1 MILEALILIGAT
13 ILLMSGVYWTASVAK
28 RLLLLKNKP
37 NGNGND
43 VSRERQQQVTELVQ
57 HPRDI
62 ILSAD
67 LFKSLA
73 FLITVGLVVW
83 VVPTWSEAL
92 GWPWLPT
99 FILALGIIWLIRV
112 IVGEVWPRVHLIDDD
127 IDTLPRGTAMFIW
140 LSLVLRPMISIVRRL
155 GGGSN
160 QEISAEERE
169 EILER
174 ALETLSQSAGTGE
187 PIIEE
192 DEREMIQG
200 VIGLENTEVREV
212 MVPRIHIIALEEDA
226 TIDDVRR
233 IVREH
238 GHSRLPIY
246 EDDLDTIIG
255 ILYVKDLMT
264 VEEDT
269 ATIDLAHMARN
280 AFVVPET
287 KKVDALLEEFKR
299 RNTHIAIV
307 VDEFGGTA
315 GLVTLE
321 DILEEIVGEIRD
333 EHDIEGD
340 PIQRISTDTV
350 MADGV
355 VALYEIGDALDV
367 ELPDEK
373 FETVGGLLYDRFGG
387 IPTPGY
393 RIEENGLAFSVEEM
407 DGQRI
412 ARVKIQRLDPSEP
425 SPS

>member
-1 MILEALILIGAT
+1 MILEAIVLVVVSIV
-13 ILLMSGVYWTASVAK
+13 LMSGVYWTASVAK
-28 RLLLLKNKP
+28 RLLLLKEKP
-37 NGNGND
+37 TGGNGLTH
-43 VSRERQQQVTELVQ
+43 RRQRQVLDLVTR
-57 HPRDI
+57 PRDI
-62 ILSAD
+62 ILTAD

-73 FLITVGLVVW
+73 FLITVGLIVW
-83 VVPTWSEAL
+83 VVPSWSVAL
-92 GWPWLPT
+92 GWFWVPSLV
-99 FILALGIIWLIRV
+99 LALGIVWLVRV
-112 IVGEVWPRVHLIDDD
+112 IVGEVMPRVHLMDDNVD
-127 IDTLPRGTAMFIW
+127 SLPRGATLFVG
-140 LSLVLRPMISIVRRL
+140 LSTLMRPLLSIVRKM
-155 GGGSN
+155 GGSSSDA
-160 QEISAEERE
+160 ISTEERE

-174 ALETLSQSAGTGE
+174 TLETLSRSAGTGE
-187 PIIEE
+187 PIIED

-212 MVPRIHIIALEEDA
+212 MVPRIHIVALEANA

-233 IVREH
+233 TVREH

-255 ILYVKDLMT
+255 ILYVKDLIT
-264 VEEDT
+264 VEGDPS
-269 ATIDLAHMARN
+269 AINLVQMARD

-287 KKVDALLEEFKR
+287 KRVDALLEEFKR

-340 PIQRISTDTV
+340 PIERISADTI

-355 VALYEIGDALDV
+355 VPLYEVADALDV

-393 RIEENGLAFSVEEM
+393 RIEEHGLGISVEEM

-412 ARVKIQRLDPSEP
+412 SRVKIQRLKPSEP